1 MELSDLQER
10 WGPWVNLV
18 GPASREPLEPRE
30 TLARRDLKGAPAY
43 KDLEESL
50 ASLGCLESPG

>member
-10 WGPWVNLV
+10 WVPLVNLV
-18 GPASREPLEPRE
+18 GPASRELPEPRE

-43 KDLEESL
+43 KDLAESQ
-50 ASLGCLESPG
+50 ASPECLESPG